1 MENLDSSL
9 TLKDEGITDDSV
21 PDVTQ
26 NENAQTQIDSNPTE
40 NGEKIEEIEKA
51 EENGQ
56 DANTEPE
63 QRDSESDNQDE
74 ITTTQNN
81 GMTEVI
87 FRFLS

>member
-56 DANTEPE
+56 DANTEPD

>member
-74 ITTTQNN
+74 ITTTKNN